1 MKILYFF
8 PGLCGSRFF
17 FHYQKKIVTKNLGIK
32 IINFLK
38 YQNCR
43 SKNIQNKIIL
53 DNFKKN
59 SNEII
64 PILHSIS
71 SGFLPIIL
79 KLYSNKV
86 KKVILID
93 SDLIEKN
100 LSFSIK
106 ISSFNQRNFKSFF
119 KNIIRIFIFNFDK
132 LLKKKIS
139 KNILVKINNDVK
151 RFDQKF
157 VLNIT
162 KIQVDII
169 KSNAIIKIFNIYK
182 NINFFYIYG
191 ENSNNIFL
199 KKKLKKFKNLKF
211 KKISNSA
218 HLPMLENHK
227 EFNRLIE
234 KYV

>member
-17 FHYQKKIVTKNLGIK
+17 FSYQKKLISKNLAIK

-38 YQNCR
+38 YQNYH
-43 SKNIQNKIIL
+43 STNIQSKIVL

-59 SNEII
+59 DNEIV

-79 KLYSNKV
+79 KLYSNKI

-100 LSFSIK
+100 LSFSKK
-106 ISSFNQRNFKSFF
+106 ILSFNRKNFKTLF
-119 KNIIRIFIFNFDK
+119 KNIIQVFIFNFTE

-151 RFDQKF
+151 KFDHRF

-162 KIQVDII
+162 KIQVNII
-169 KSNAIIKIFNIYK
+169 KSNSIIKNFKMYK
-182 NINFFYIYG
+182 NINFFYFYG
-191 ENSNNIFL
+191 ANSNNIFL
-199 KKKLKKFKNLKF
+199 KKKLKKFKNFKF
-211 KKISNSA
+211 KKIPNSA
-218 HLPMLENHK
+218 HLPMLENYK
-227 EFNRLIE
+227 EFNRLIK